1 MSSLKCFGLEEK
13 VVVVTGAGRGIG
25 RRIALTHLVP
35 APNKQWEAAASVH
48 SELIHRFACDGFD
61 Y

>member
-25 RRIALTHLVP
+25 RRIALDA
-35 APNKQWEAAASVH
+35 APNKQWEAAASVP
-48 SELIHRFACDGFD
+48 SELIHRFACDGFG